1 MKHKPDSALTDPL
14 FSEES
19 SVYVVCDQNSKIVS
33 MGTLA
38 KKHFPFLSRSAT
50 LSELMPIA
58 LRPGTV
64 TVRIQNQAWIVSIIT
79 RSQLFRL
86 EFFALEIGEEY
97 LKTKTTE
104 KSIAPMKNRLSLMN
118 RNILLEAKAETALDG
133 LSSQGR
139 KAVPLKDLLEAIR
152 RRTDHVFSSAGFRF
166 EVLCGSALTVV
177 ADCNRLG
184 ALLIWIACFLLVNT
198 DGKRLLCT
206 VREEE
211 EKVLLNFSCTCI
223 DPIIFRNHGEA
234 LDRAAFYLK
243 RMRELCKND
252 FSLSC
257 PRYRSGR
264 LCVSLAL
271 KCTNTKAF
279 YTLRD
284 GAIVLENEIIADAL
298 TSLEEMLKS
307 EKFNSLST

>member
-104 KSIAPMKNRLSLMN
+104 KSIAPMKNRLSLLN
-118 RNILLEAKAETALDG
+118 RNTILEANAQSAVKG
-133 LSSQGR
+133 LAPQE
-139 KAVPLKDLLEAIR
+139 KNAVPLKDLLEAIR
-152 RRTDHVFSSAGFRF
+152 RRTDHSFSSAGFRF
-166 EVLCGSALTVV
+166 EILCGSALTVEG
-177 ADCNRLG
+177 DIKRLS
-184 ALLIWIACFLLVNT
+184 AVILWISSFLLVNT

-206 VREEE
+206 VREDGE
-211 EKVLLNFSCTCI
+211 NACISFGCSCK
-223 DPIIFRNHGEA
+223 DPIIFKDNGKTLDNAA
-234 LDRAAFYLK
+234 LCLK
-243 RMRELCKND
+243 SLSELGKND
-252 FSLSC
+252 LFISP
-257 PRYRSGR
+257 PRYSSGN
-264 LCVSLAL
+264 LTIFLKL
-271 KCTNTKAF
+271 KCSDKKAL

-284 GAIVLENEIIADAL
+284 PSVLPETKEL
-298 TSLEEMLKS
+298 LKVLGFITKITQES
-307 EKFNSLST
+307 

>member
-97 LKTKTTE
+97 LQSKSIKS
-104 KSIAPMKNRLSLMN
+104 SIAPMKNRLSLLN
-118 RNILLEAKAETALDG
+118 RNTILEANAQSAVKG
-133 LSSQGR
+133 LAPQEKS
-139 KAVPLKDLLEAIR
+139 AVPLKDLLEAIR
-152 RRTDHVFSSAGFRF
+152 RRIDHSFSSAGFRF
-166 EVLCGSALTVV
+166 EILCGSALTVEG
-177 ADCNRLG
+177 DIKRLS
-184 ALLIWIACFLLVNT
+184 AVILWVSSFLLVNT

-206 VREEE
+206 VREDGE
-211 EKVLLNFSCTCI
+211 NACISFGCSCK
-223 DPIIFRNHGEA
+223 DPIIFKDNGKTLDNAA
-234 LDRAAFYLK
+234 LCLK
-243 RMRELCKND
+243 SLSELGKND
-252 FSLSC
+252 LFISP
-257 PRYRSGR
+257 PRYSSGN
-264 LCVSLAL
+264 LTIFLKL
-271 KCTNTKAF
+271 KCSDKKAL

-284 GAIVLENEIIADAL
+284 PNILPETKELLKVLGFITKITQE
-298 TSLEEMLKS
+298 S
-307 EKFNSLST
+307 